1 MNNLQA
7 MTPVEPGAY
16 VALFEDEATGEFRSD
31 DVVAIVASRA
41 YAGRIVFE
49 PVCSR
54 AGHGLHVADV
64 GNDKRKPDG
73 FKFHGMF
80 NPDEARE
87 YIADAKFQRLD
98 QDATEAADEFAGT
111 DPLDTNKETN

>member
-41 YAGRIVFE
+41 YGGRIVFE

-54 AGHGLHVADV
+54 AGHGLHVPDV
-64 GNDKRKPDG
+64 HNEKRKPNG

-80 NPDEARE
+80 NPDESRE
-87 YIADAKFQRLD
+87 YIEDAKFQRID
-98 QDATEAADEFAGT
+98 REASEEAAEFAA
-111 DPLDTNKETN
+111 N

>member
-1 MNNLQA
+1 

-31 DVVAIVASRA
+31 DVVAIVASRS
-41 YAGRIVFE
+41 YGGRIVFE

-64 GNDKRKPDG
+64 GNDKRKPNG

-80 NPDEARE
+80 SPEEVRE
-87 YIADAKFQRLD
+87 YIEDAKFQRI
-98 QDATEAADEFAGT
+98 DAEASAEAAEFAA
-111 DPLDTNKETN
+111 N